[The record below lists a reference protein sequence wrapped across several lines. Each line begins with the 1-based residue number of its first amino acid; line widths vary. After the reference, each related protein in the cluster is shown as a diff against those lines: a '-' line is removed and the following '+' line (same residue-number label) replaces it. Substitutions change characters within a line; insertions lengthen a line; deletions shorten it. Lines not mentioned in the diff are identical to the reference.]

1 LCKLALATHIGQA
14 TPINRVMVE
23 RADKDLMLD
32 FSPFE
37 STQTTLA
44 NVFAATFL
52 PPEVRGTGKRYS
64 A

>member
-1 LCKLALATHIGQA
+1 
-14 TPINRVMVE
+14 MVE

-37 STQTTLA
+37 STQKTLA

-52 PPEVRGTGKRYS
+52 PPEVRRFP
-64 A
+64 

>member
-1 LCKLALATHIGQA
+1 MINCAGVVVQA
-14 TPINRVMVE
+14 SPVNEVMVQ
-23 RADKDLMLD
+23 RADPGLILD

-52 PPEVRGTGKRYS
+52 PPEVR
-64 A
+64 